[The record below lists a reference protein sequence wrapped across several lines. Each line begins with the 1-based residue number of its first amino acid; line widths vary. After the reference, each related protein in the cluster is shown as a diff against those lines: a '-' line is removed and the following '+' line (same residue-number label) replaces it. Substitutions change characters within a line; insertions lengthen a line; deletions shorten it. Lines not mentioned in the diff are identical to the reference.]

1 MRARP
6 ERPGDA
12 GSENEERVSLQVTT
26 PTDTEIVLTR
36 TFAAR
41 RHLVFAAL
49 TTPDLLKRW
58 LGAHGWHLV
67 DCDIDLRVGGAWRFV
82 SRGPGGATMGHGGVY
97 REVVPPERLV
107 YTESYDDQWYPGKA
121 LVTAVLTETE
131 TDVVADDGYR
141 TTLTTTLTYPSRDV
155 RDTAARSPMER
166 GVGESYAR
174 LDRVLADLADTEDP
188 TANEG
193 DTSP

>member
-1 MRARP
+1 M
-6 ERPGDA
+6 
-12 GSENEERVSLQVTT
+12 SLQVTT

-58 LGAHGWHLV
+58 LGADGWHLV

-107 YTESYDDQWYPGKA
+107 YTESYDDQWYPGEA
-121 LVTAVLTETE
+121 LVTAVLTEAE
-131 TDVVADDGYR
+131 AEAEVVADDHHR
-141 TTLTTTLTYPSRDV
+141 TTLTTTLTYPTRDV
-155 RDTAARSPMER
+155 RDIAARSPMER

-174 LDRVLADLADTEDP
+174 LDRVLADLEDR